1 MVMRLAE
8 QFGFKVGMFVHVGEG
23 YKIADEIAK
32 HGAMAGGYV
41 DWWAYKF
48 EVYDGSAYNP
58 SLLTERGVVFGVN
71 SDSPDMARRLN
82 SEAGK
87 TILYGG
93 TKPEEAIKMVTIN
106 PARQLGVDKF
116 VGSIKAG
123 KDADFVIW
131 SGDPLSTY
139 SIVEQ
144 TWIEGR
150 RYFDRETDKQLRD
163 DNQKEKAALIQKVLR
178 AGGNKEEGGPGDE
191 YKWPGE
197 LSRDGIDLWEGRD
210 EQ

>member
-8 QFGFKVGMFVHVGEG
+8 QFGFKIGMFVHVGEG
-23 YKIADEIAK
+23 YKIADEMAK
-32 HGAMAGGYV
+32 HGAMAGGFV

-82 SEAGK
+82 QEAGK

-106 PARQLGVDKF
+106 PAKQLGVDKF
-116 VGSIKAG
+116 VGSIKVG

-131 SGDPLSTY
+131 NGNPLSTTA
-139 SIVEQ
+139 SSNKPGLKGEN
-144 TWIEGR
+144 TSTAKPTNSFETTTERKR
-150 RYFDRETDKQLRD
+150 RR
-163 DNQKEKAALIQKVLR
+163 
-178 AGGNKEEGGPGDE
+178 
-191 YKWPGE
+191 
-197 LSRDGIDLWEGRD
+197 
-210 EQ
+210 